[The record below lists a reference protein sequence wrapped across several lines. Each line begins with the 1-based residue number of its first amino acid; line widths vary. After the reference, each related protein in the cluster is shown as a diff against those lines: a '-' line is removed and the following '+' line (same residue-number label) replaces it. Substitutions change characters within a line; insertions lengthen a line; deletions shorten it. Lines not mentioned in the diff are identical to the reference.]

1 MNKQLVVSL
10 LALSVLAFSG
20 AGAKPAI
27 AAGGAVITGKVTL
40 SSAAPAA
47 EKIKMAADPVC
58 LGQHPGA
65 ILKQDVVSNGGNL
78 QYAVVYVDGVTG
90 SYPAPA
96 NAVTLTQ
103 VGCMY
108 EPHVFAAQVGQ
119 KVEIIN
125 NDGTLHNVNCQAK
138 TNKKFNLAQPM
149 KGMKTAKV
157 FDQQEVGIPIKC
169 NVHPWMMAWGAVFSH
184 PFFAVT
190 GTNGSFSIKGL
201 PAGKYTLKVWQEK
214 LGTKSQEI
222 TVADGETKSV
232 NFSL

>member
-1 MNKQLVVSL
+1 MKKLMVVSL

-20 AGAKPAI
+20 AGSKLAV
-27 AAGGAVITGKVTL
+27 AAGGAEISGKITL

-58 LGQHPGA
+58 LAQHKDA
-65 ILKQDVVSNGGNL
+65 VVKQDVVAKGSNL
-78 QYAVVYVDGVTG
+78 QYVLVYLDGVTG

-96 NAVTLTQ
+96 SAVKLDQ

-119 KVEIIN
+119 KVEISN
-125 NDGTLHNVNCQAK
+125 SDATLHNVNCQAK
-138 TNKKFNLAQPM
+138 SNKKFNLAQPT

-157 FDQQEVGIPIKC
+157 FDQPELAIPLKC
-169 NVHPWMMAWGAVFSH
+169 NVHPWMMAWGNIFSH

-190 GTNGSFSIKGL
+190 GPDGSYSIKGV

-214 LGTKSQEI
+214 LGTKSQEV

-232 NFSL
+232 NLSL

>member
-1 MNKQLVVSL
+1 MKKQIVVSL
-10 LALSVLAFSG
+10 LALSVLTFSG
-20 AGAKPAI
+20 AGAQPAI
-27 AAGGAVITGKVTL
+27 AAGGAIISGKVTT
-40 SSAAPAA
+40 AATATQ

-58 LGQHPGA
+58 LGQHKDTVM
-65 ILKQDVVSNGGNL
+65 KQDVVSNGGNL
-78 QYAVVYVDGVTG
+78 QYAIVYVDGVTG
-90 SYPAPA
+90 SYPVPA

-103 VGCMY
+103 IGCMY

-138 TNKKFNLAQPM
+138 TNKKFNLAQPT

-157 FDQQEVGIPIKC
+157 FDQAEVGIPIKC

-190 GTNGSFSIKGL
+190 GADGSFSIKGL
-201 PAGKYTLKVWQEK
+201 PAGKYTVKVWQEK